1 MSMDVLI
8 GRIVYLCQFKGIQMV
23 YTYRGGLLRCSFNLR
38 GGMREPQ
45 SVGLETVRL
54 PRFYHIYN
62 YLNLFNN
69 VLGELNA

>member
-23 YTYRGGLLRCSFNLR
+23 YTYRRGLLRCSFNLR
-38 GGMREPQ
+38 WAMREPQ
-45 SVGLETVRL
+45 SVGRVTVRL
-54 PRFYHIYN
+54 PRFFIYIDN
-62 YLNLFNN
+62 HLNFLN

>member
-8 GRIVYLCQFKGIQMV
+8 GRIVYLCQFKGMQMV
-23 YTYRGGLLRCSFNLR
+23 YTYRRGLLRCSFNLR
-38 GGMREPQ
+38 WAMREPQ
-45 SVGLETVRL
+45 SVGRVTVRL
-54 PRFYHIYN
+54 PRSFHIYN